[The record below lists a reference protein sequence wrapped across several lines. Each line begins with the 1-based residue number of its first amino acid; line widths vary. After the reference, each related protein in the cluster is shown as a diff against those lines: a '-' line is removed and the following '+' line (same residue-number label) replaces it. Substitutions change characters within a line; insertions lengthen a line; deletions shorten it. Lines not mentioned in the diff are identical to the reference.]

1 MSPSSSPEKATA
13 HTLKA
18 TVEDASPSPS
28 ASPSQSQVKGKGKA
42 AAASD
47 SGSGSGSGSEEVWD
61 PAVETLPDGTT
72 VAPKATADQ
81 GAAPVVGGVLAATPA
96 ADPSNPWQ
104 AVWSA
109 ESNG

>member
-13 HTLKA
+13 QTLKA

-47 SGSGSGSGSEEVWD
+47 SGSGFGSGSEEDWD
-61 PAVETLPDGTT
+61 PAVETLPDGTA
-72 VAPKATADQ
+72 APKTTTDQ